1 MLKMQSMSNLFEE
14 NIFIKFK
21 YNIPIIS
28 NISKEDLKLITLSME
43 MKPCLTIKRFKK
55 CEKDRARETEVERRV
70 KIKLFIVFT
79 V

>member
-28 NISKEDLKLITLSME
+28 NMSKED
-43 MKPCLTIKRFKK
+43 
-55 CEKDRARETEVERRV
+55 
-70 KIKLFIVFT
+70 
-79 V
+79 